1 VPARGRVNSEAVTT
15 SGEAAP
21 STCPAER
28 PSANHG
34 DSPKHDVKPGLMRLR
49 DEEKT
54 VTWDSARKRSRPN
67 RRLLLLLLALPFL
80 LGSLGAAPTA
90 PTAHADDLS
99 EARARQS
106 QLKKQIAAQQ
116 RQIARLNGLQRDLSN
131 DIAATKSELKSI
143 NADLVAVKKRIT
155 RMKKKIEEVKAAYAA
170 LLERGAE
177 LDAELTKLQAE
188 EAAAAASLADRKAE
202 LAQRIRS
209 AYDTD
214 RTSLLETFLSGGSF
228 TDILAE
234 ASYMIDVGEQDK
246 ALAQQIERDQ
256 AALEA
261 VHQTVEDTRLAT
273 EKLRVETAAQKKKL
287 DKAMRD
293 LKREQKK
300 LRALERAAEREL
312 ARQKA
317 AYEKMAKNKK
327 GLKKA
332 IARAQASQRALA
344 KRIDKIIAAQRAR
357 GNIPSQYNG
366 SFRWPL
372 VGRISGEF
380 GCSSYPGYAPGYG
393 CAHFHNGIDIVA
405 AYGLGIVVPLAALW
419 FGTSAIGDLVEDRLL
434 VYLWLKPIP
443 RWQLPAAAI
452 LATSSVLAGP
462 GAPDRLTVRFLDVG
476 QGDAVL
482 IQHPDGTAVLFDGG
496 PPEGGVVRLLR
507 RAGVD
512 RLALV
517 VATHD
522 MDVVAELCSR
532 VVVVDG
538 GRIAADGPARELLAD
553 VVEGDSRLAWRGAAV
568 GLAHPAGAGLALED
582 ATYVVVDL
590 ETTGLRPGMAPW
602 RRATVSMCSG
612 V

>member
-1 VPARGRVNSEAVTT
+1 
-15 SGEAAP
+15 
-21 STCPAER
+21 
-28 PSANHG
+28 
-34 DSPKHDVKPGLMRLR
+34 MRLR
-49 DEEKT
+49 DQEKT

-80 LGSLGAAPTA
+80 LGSLGAAPNA
-90 PTAHADDLS
+90 PSVHADELS

-116 RQIARLNGLQRDLSN
+116 RQIARLNGLQRDLSK

-155 RMKKKIEEVKAAYAA
+155 RMKKKIEQVKAAYAA
-170 LLERGAE
+170 LVERGEE
-177 LDAELTKLQAE
+177 LDAELTRLQAD
-188 EAAAAASLADRKAE
+188 EAAKAASLADRKGE

-246 ALAQQIERDQ
+246 ALAEQIERDQ
-256 AALEA
+256 AALA
-261 VHQTVEDTRLAT
+261 AIHQTVEDTRLAT
-273 EKLRVETAAQKKKL
+273 EELRVETAAQKKKL

-300 LRALERAAEREL
+300 LRALEKAAKREL

-317 AYEKMAKNKK
+317 AYEKMAANKK

-366 SFRWPL
+366 SFRWPM

-380 GCSSYPGYAPGYG
+380 GCSSYPGYGPGYG
-393 CAHFHNGIDIVA
+393 CAHFHNGIDIVS
-405 AYGLGIVVPLAALW
+405 AYGTPVRAAGKGSVVYVGWNYADGADPAWIVVIAHSSSLQTWYAHMQ
-419 FGTSAIGDLVEDRLL
+419 
-434 VYLWLKPIP
+434 P
-443 RWQLPAAAI
+443 R
-452 LATSSVLAGP
+452 
-462 GAPDRLTVRFLDVG
+462 APVSVG
-476 QGDAVL
+476 QHVSAGQVIGYEGSTGNSTGAHLHWMVEMN
-482 IQHPDGTAVLFDGG
+482 GTWKNPRLF
-496 PPEGGVVRLLR
+496 L
-507 RAGVD
+507 
-512 RLALV
+512 
-517 VATHD
+517 
-522 MDVVAELCSR
+522 
-532 VVVVDG
+532 
-538 GRIAADGPARELLAD
+538 
-553 VVEGDSRLAWRGAAV
+553 
-568 GLAHPAGAGLALED
+568 
-582 ATYVVVDL
+582 
-590 ETTGLRPGMAPW
+590 
-602 RRATVSMCSG
+602 
-612 V
+612 